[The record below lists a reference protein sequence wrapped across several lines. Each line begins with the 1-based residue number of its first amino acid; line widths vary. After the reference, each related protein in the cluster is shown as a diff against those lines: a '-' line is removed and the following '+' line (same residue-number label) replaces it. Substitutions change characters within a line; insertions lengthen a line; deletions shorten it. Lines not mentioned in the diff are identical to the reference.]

1 MIRATLVV
9 STFKA
14 YRYRYSPWQQWM
26 MHLPFY
32 GISPHVTFSSL
43 GSSWINSELGL
54 VKDDVENLRLAGFD
68 NWYGQDTL
76 YMEINDRG
84 RSQNRLELIL
94 SDSDAPT
101 WETLLG
107 RIQLMDPDSRLLSQ
121 WIERCVWA
129 FDCEYPIKSRH
140 HEYTGFNFGLF
151 RNAREIL
158 RVFQL

>member
-1 MIRATLVV
+1 
-9 STFKA
+9 
-14 YRYRYSPWQQWM
+14 M

-121 WIERCVWA
+121 
-129 FDCEYPIKSRH
+129 
-140 HEYTGFNFGLF
+140 
-151 RNAREIL
+151 
-158 RVFQL
+158 